1 VFCCLVK
8 DGDVLKKTKYIK
20 TDILIIGGGTAG
32 CMAAVFAR
40 QKVPSLDVV
49 ILEKAHIKRSG
60 CLAKGVNAVNAFL
73 GEDAPEDYLA
83 YVQQDNFGVVRSD
96 LVLSIGERLN
106 RMTRLVEEMGVPM
119 PKTDKGEYVKRSK
132 RSVIMDG
139 ESIKPILAEQVTACG
154 AKVYNRTPVYR
165 LLKNGKGRVVGAA
178 GFNLRTLEPVV
189 VQAKAVI
196 VCTGGASGIY
206 HASNVGL
213 ERTKTWYCPYNA
225 GSGLAMGIR
234 AGAEMT
240 SFEMR
245 FVALRTKDIVAPT
258 GTIVL
263 GHDVRQCNSKGEALF
278 QDREIELGRK
288 LTTSERLFYTVRE
301 QKQGK
306 GACFIDISRLNS
318 TEYDQLISAYLNM
331 SPSFVLELLEQKNK
345 EQPAIEICGSEPYI
359 NGGHGMAGFWIDERR
374 RTTLAGLY
382 AVGDTAGGA
391 PKKYL
396 SGCFAE
402 AEIAID
408 DILSEWDRLRDTAV
422 CEDTFAAAADPLF
435 APLKQKCGNL
445 FHEVEDRLHKIMEE
459 HAGGSTQNYE
469 TDQDHLML
477 ASDCLEGLAKKA
489 QNMTAADGHEL
500 MRVHDTI
507 DRVLLA
513 RVLVAHLAMRRETRW
528 PCYQTRL
535 DYPQRDDKAFRVFI
549 NSRLDNERIKMFA
562 RALKYPYAIVA

>member
-1 VFCCLVK
+1 
-8 DGDVLKKTKYIK
+8 
-20 TDILIIGGGTAG
+20 
-32 CMAAVFAR
+32 MAAVFTR
-40 QKVPSLDVV
+40 QKAPSLDVV

-165 LLKNGKGRVVGAA
+165 FLKNGKGRVVGAA
-178 GFNLRTLEPVV
+178 GFNLRTLQPVV
-189 VQAKAVI
+189 VQARAVI

-263 GHDVRQCNSKGEALF
+263 GNDVRQCNSKGEALF
-278 QDREIELGRK
+278 QDRETELGRK

-301 QKQGK
+301 QKRGK

-318 TEYDQLISAYLNM
+318 KAYDQLIASYLNM
-331 SPSFVLELLEQKNK
+331 SPSFVLELLEQKNRK
-345 EQPAIEICGSEPYI
+345 RPAIEICGSEPYI
-359 NGGHGMAGFWIDERR
+359 NGGHGMAGFWVDVGR
-374 RTTLAGLY
+374 RTTLEGLY
-382 AVGDTAGGA
+382 AVGDAAGGA

-396 SGCFAE
+396 TGCFAE

-408 DILSEWDRLRDTAV
+408 DILSRWNGVAADDSDPAVFDR
-422 CEDTFAAAADPLF
+422 AADPLF
-435 APLKQKCGNL
+435 APLKQKGGNL

-469 TDQDHLML
+469 TDHDHLML

-489 QNMTAADGHEL
+489 QYMTAADGHEL
-500 MRVHDTI
+500 MRVHDTM

-535 DYPQRDDKAFRVFI
+535 DHPQRDDTAFRVFI
-549 NSRLDNERIKMFA
+549 NSRLVNDRIKMFV
-562 RALKYPYAIVA
+562 RALKYPYSIVA